1 MGEHAVEKAVV
12 PAPPVPAPAGREAR
26 PSPPAA
32 DARATLT
39 AVMEAVDGLAP
50 ASDGTLRTTYRG
62 TSLSLTRD
70 RAERLRAAARSALAD
85 GLERGARRADLALTR
100 YEAHARL
107 DEQMPISS
115 GAIKAWAS
123 LTQSGYHDPGPD
135 LPALKAA
142 LARSEAAARQAL
154 GSGSFTEA
162 ARHLADADAASARIS
177 ALVGRYIEQT
187 LQGGERLLTT
197 LEITEQVA
205 FITLGVLA
213 TVASGGAALGLA
225 PEVLGTGI
233 GGLTLG
239 ETLTAVSVG
248 APIAAN
254 IGKGAVAAAQG
265 DTVDWTSIAL
275 DTAVQIVLVR
285 LGGRLTSALFARLAG
300 DPAARTLARQ
310 AVGALAAGLATHEL
324 SQAFAVTVDQVLAR
338 WRGRFSWQ
346 GFADD
351 MILHLT
357 DPAGLFMAALSS
369 AVHLGV
375 HRKVTAP
382 KAVSAGS
389 ARPTPAA
396 PAKSPAPEQAAGH
409 TSAPKRASE
418 PAPGTSV
425 RPPHD
430 EVTGVAADDVTA
442 VPSAG
447 GVSPA
452 EGAPAPRLARG
463 NFGERA
469 ATEWLAAEGHTILS
483 YKPDIRGTNQGG
495 IDMVTMKGQKVFF
508 VDNKA
513 LTRAGN
519 VSSVSAL
526 TTNFEKNKAAVL
538 RELKAALA
546 GAGSAEERTVLRQAV
561 GAIEQ
566 GRYVRVV
573 TNANVAPEDKTL
585 SGLSS
590 RLASQGIEFIDVMGG
605 PR

>member
-1 MGEHAVEKAVV
+1 MGEHAVEKAAV

-26 PSPPAA
+26 PSPPAG

-50 ASDGTLRTTYRG
+50 ASDGTLRTTYRE
-62 TSLSLTRD
+62 TPLSLTRD

-135 LPALKAA
+135 LPALKTA

-154 GSGSFTEA
+154 GHGSFTEA
-162 ARHLADADAASARIS
+162 ARHLADADAASAQIS

-285 LGGRLTSALFARLAG
+285 LGGRLTGALFARFAG
-300 DPAARTLARQ
+300 DPAAQTLARQ
-310 AVGALAAGLATHEL
+310 AVAALAAGLATHEL

-351 MILHLT
+351 LILHLT

-382 KAVSAGS
+382 KAVSA
-389 ARPTPAA
+389 RPTPTA
-396 PAKSPAPEQAAGH
+396 PAKSPGPEQAAGH

-425 RPPHD
+425 PPPHD

-442 VPSAG
+442 VPAAE
-447 GVSPA
+447 GVSPS

-483 YKPDIRGTNQGG
+483 YKPDVRGTNQGG

-573 TNANVAPEDKTL
+573 TNANVAPEGKTL